1 MKTFHVRVYEAD
13 NPFYEG
19 DIESIVVPAA
29 DGEYGVLAGHQN
41 MAIALTEG
49 TMRFRT
55 GDQVTYGSGLS
66 GKREIEPGT
75 ECSAVISAGMM
86 RIENNDVLILI
97 DSAEWPDEIY
107 AERALRAKEQAMGE
121 MLSKRSRAEYAL
133 AEASLKRAIARQRFV
148 ERNF

>member
-29 DGEYGVLAGHQN
+29 DGEYGVLADHQN

-97 DSAEWPDEIY
+97 DSAEWPDEID

>member
-97 DSAEWPDEIY
+97 H
-107 AERALRAKEQAMGE
+107 MGE
-121 MLSKRSRAEYAL
+121 RDEEAIIMDTGIYYIICQLVGVCRS
-133 AEASLKRAIARQRFV
+133 S
-148 ERNF
+148 

>member
-1 MKTFHVRVYEAD
+1 MKTFHVRIYEAD
-13 NPFYEG
+13 NPFFEG
-19 DIESIVVPAA
+19 DIESIVVPAT

-49 TMRFRT
+49 EMRFRT
-55 GDQVTYGSGLS
+55 GDTVTFGSGLT
-66 GKREIEPGT
+66 GKREIQPNS

-97 DSAEWPDEIY
+97 DAAEWPDEID
-107 AERALRAKEQAMGE
+107 ADRAIRAKEQAMEE